1 MNPSII
7 GLRWGIVLSALAVL
21 TACGGG
27 GGGGPGSPPPPGSND
42 GYTPGVFQPSSAF
55 KNQCAAVSQKNY
67 LRSWTNELYLWFS
80 EVPDLNPS
88 TLSVDDYFDQLK
100 TPATTAS
107 GRPRDRFHFLLDTDV
122 YEALSQSGIEPGYGA
137 QLMILADR
145 PPRRVVVAYVQAGS
159 AAANLNIGR
168 GAEIVAADGVSVIN
182 GNTQGAV
189 DTINAALF
197 PAAAGE
203 SHTFTIRES
212 GVDRTVMLTSANV
225 TYAPVPTVQ
234 VLPVA
239 GQQVGYILFN
249 DHIATSEE
257 ALIGAIST
265 LQAAGVDD
273 LVLDVRY
280 NGGGFLAIASE
291 LAYMIGGSNTVG
303 RTFERLVFNSKH
315 TSTDPVTGRP
325 LTPMPFLSTR
335 QGVDGGPRG
344 TPLPTLNLS
353 RVYVITG
360 GNTCS
365 ASESIMNGLRGA
377 NVDVYQIGST
387 TCGKPFG
394 FYPQD
399 NCGTTYFS
407 IQFQGLND
415 AGFGDYPDGF
425 TPSNTSGTQGVE
437 LPGCSVADDFTR
449 PLGDVNEARLAATL
463 SFRASNHQSCPAAS
477 GFAPGTLTKP
487 GQSLQAA
494 DGVMYRSP
502 ARENRIMG
510 TP

>member
-1 MNPSII
+1 
-7 GLRWGIVLSALAVL
+7 
-21 TACGGG
+21 
-27 GGGGPGSPPPPGSND
+27 
-42 GYTPGVFQPSSAF
+42 
-55 KNQCAAVSQKNY
+55 
-67 LRSWTNELYLWFS
+67 
-80 EVPDLNPS
+80 
-88 TLSVDDYFDQLK
+88 
-100 TPATTAS
+100 
-107 GRPRDRFHFLLDTDV
+107 
-122 YEALSQSGIEPGYGA
+122 LSQSGIEPGYGA
-137 QLMILADR
+137 QFIILSDT
-145 PPRRVVVAYVQAGS
+145 PPRRIVVAYVQAGS
-159 AAANLNIGR
+159 AADNQNIRR
-168 GAEIVAADGVSVIN
+168 GAEIIVADGVNVAN
-182 GNTQGAV
+182 GSAVNTL
-189 DTINAALF
+189 NAAFF
-197 PAAAGE
+197 PATAGE

-212 GVDRTVMLTSANV
+212 GVPDRTVALTSANV

-257 ALIGAIST
+257 ALISAIST
-265 LQAAGVDD
+265 LQAAGIDD

-303 RTFERLVFNSKH
+303 RTFERMVFNSKH

-325 LTPMPFLSTR
+325 LAPMPFLSTR
-335 QGVDGGPRG
+335 QGIDGGPRG

-353 RVYVITG
+353 QVYVITG

-365 ASESIMNGLRGA
+365 ASEAIINGLRGA

-425 TPSNTSGTQGVE
+425 TPANTSGIQGVE
-437 LPGCSVADDFTR
+437 LPGCSVADDFSSQ
-449 PLGDVNEARLAATL
+449 LGDMSEARLAAAL
-463 SFRASNHQSCPAAS
+463 SFRGSNNQNCPAAS
-477 GFAPGTLTKP
+477 GLAPGTLTKP
-487 GQSLQAA
+487 GQPLQAA

-502 ARENRIMG
+502 ARENRIMA